1 MIDYWFDRFV
11 LSPFIPAA
19 LLLALVAAWPGSPNT
34 TGVLL
39 GWLVFVP
46 FMLLA
51 LAQLR
56 LWDDLA
62 DRERDRRDHPDR
74 ILCDVNPA
82 PYAITVALLAGS
94 NLWLLLAFGAHTS
107 ALRFAAM
114 NIAVA
119 CYYALRPK
127 TRTANSDALLLTK
140 YPALVLVL
148 APITTDPFAVGV
160 VVMATYAAA
169 FAYEMWHDPT
179 SPLRA
184 NS

>member
-19 LLLALVAAWPGSPNT
+19 LVLALATAWPGSPNT
-34 TGVLL
+34 TAVLL
-39 GWLVFVP
+39 GWLVGAP

-62 DRERDRRDHPDR
+62 DRDRDRRDHPDR
-74 ILCDVNPA
+74 ILCDVNPV
-82 PYAITVALLAGS
+82 PYAITVTALAGT
-94 NLWLLLAFGAHTS
+94 NLWLLLTLGAQES
-107 ALRFAAM
+107 ALRFVAM
-114 NIAVA
+114 NIAVV
-119 CYYALRPK
+119 CYYAFRPK
-127 TRTANSDALLLTK
+127 TRTASSDALLLIK

-148 APITTDPFAVGV
+148 APITTDPFAVVV

-179 SPLRA
+179 GPLRA